1 MGNRG
6 NYGVFLM
13 LGRLSPIPCGQTPPS
28 PQIGRAATI
37 PQNGPPAPTG
47 RHEPPKSHSKCRHPA
62 HKRRSRRAF
71 GSIHA
76 PSGALRRGPSTLR
89 QTSATDGPGAG
100 RRRKR
105 RTEGCGRLRPGTGP
119 GGEGILPSHAPQG
132 ALVRRWT
139 SPHFSPA
146 LYCGRRCTRCGCAG
160 ARASCGRIRAS
171 YGRVRSSRLDIVR
184 SYAFAVFRRAS
195 WHACARSH
203 SGASSPSLRGL
214 VRNAG

>member
-6 NYGVFLM
+6 NYGVLLM

-62 HKRRSRRAF
+62 HKRRSRREF

-76 PSGALRRGPSTLR
+76 PSGALRRGPSTLG

-100 RRRKR
+100 RRRER
-105 RTEGCGRLRPGTGP
+105 RAEGCGRLRPGTGP

-132 ALVRRWT
+132 ALGRGWLKAMRAWRRERGQD
-139 SPHFSPA
+139 A
-146 LYCGRRCTRCGCAG
+146 LAPRARRHCEGALGASNASLGGGRLALHRG
-160 ARASCGRIRAS
+160 
-171 YGRVRSSRLDIVR
+171 D
-184 SYAFAVFRRAS
+184 RRAFVR
-195 WHACARSH
+195 ALKRTCL
-203 SGASSPSLRGL
+203 LRRL
-214 VRNAG
+214 PRRR